1 MLITGPIRTIC
12 PVVLHEPDIM
22 KFLCDKIGDG
32 LFSGDQFVQMRRRE
46 VKRKAGI
53 RQYQLQLSVC
63 VVVDRQVDAVVKR
76 LAERINGIHE
86 NLLYMYGFG

>member
-1 MLITGPIRTIC
+1 
-12 PVVLHEPDIM
+12 M

-76 LAERINGIHE
+76 LAERITE
-86 NLLYMYGFG
+86 SMRTSCTCMVLDETEW